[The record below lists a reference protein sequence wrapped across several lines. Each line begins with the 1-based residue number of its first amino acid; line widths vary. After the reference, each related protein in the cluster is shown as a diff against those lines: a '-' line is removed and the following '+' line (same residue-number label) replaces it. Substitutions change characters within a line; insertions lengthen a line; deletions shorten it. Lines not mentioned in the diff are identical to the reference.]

1 MFDISQY
8 NDGCSP
14 ALTFKTWPRLLLL
27 NAQIPQLAS

>member
-14 ALTFKTWPRLLLL
+14 ALTFKTAKQGSGPGLLL
-27 NAQIPQLAS
+27 AQSL